1 VLDSSVLK
9 VRLAGTGG
17 QGIIKA
23 SIILATAVVLD
34 GRKVVQSQSYGPEA
48 RGGSCKAD
56 VIVSDED
63 ILYPRIDRPNVLL
76 CLSEAACAKYLPG
89 VTDDAVVILNE
100 TISSATNNSV
110 SRVYK
115 VPITTIAREK
125 LGAEIT
131 SNIVALGVIVGI
143 TSMVSE
149 DSIYEAVKNSVPLK
163 VQALNLKALNMGL
176 DEGKSIAQCCR
187 A

>member
-1 VLDSSVLK
+1 VPNSSVLK

-34 GRKVVQSQSYGPEA
+34 GRRVVQSQSYGPEA

-76 CLSEAACAKYLPG
+76 CLSEAAYAKYLPG
-89 VTDDAVVILNE
+89 IADDAVVILNE
-100 TISSATNNSV
+100 SLSSATNSG
-110 SRVYK
+110 SRAYK

-131 SNIVALGVIVGI
+131 SLNKLSYTSNIACFLTISFCLRTAHLLFV
-143 TSMVSE
+143 TSMCN
-149 DSIYEAVKNSVPLK
+149 Y
-163 VQALNLKALNMGL
+163 G
-176 DEGKSIAQCCR
+176 
-187 A
+187 

>member
-1 VLDSSVLK
+1 VPNSSVLK

-34 GRKVVQSQSYGPEA
+34 GRRVVQSQSYGPEA

-76 CLSEAACAKYLPG
+76 CLSEAAYAKYLPG
-89 VTDDAVVILNE
+89 IADDAVVILNE
-100 TISSATNNSV
+100 SLSSATNSG
-110 SRVYK
+110 SRAYK

-149 DSIYEAVKNSVPLK
+149 DSIYEAVKDSVPSK
-163 VQALNLKALNMGL
+163 VQALNLKALTMGL
-176 DEGKSIAQCCR
+176 DEGKLIAQCYR